1 MADRLKLLR
10 YAQMSTRGTASE
22 RGEAFHLMM
31 EYLGPVIADRRKN
44 PGDDVLSAVVHAKID
59 GRPVNDSDMMSMLL
73 ILLFGGLDTVASTLG
88 FIAAFL
94 ARSPEHRRQLLARSD
109 QLDHAVEELMRR
121 FAPSATARTMTRD
134 FEYKGLHFKAGEKI
148 YVSPILAGMDETRY
162 PNAMAIDFDRKD
174 VQHQSFGAGP
184 HRCPGALLAKLEIK
198 VFLQQW
204 LKRIPEFSIKPGEK
218 VVYGTGQVNCVE
230 RLQLSWPT

>member
-1 MADRLKLLR
+1 
-10 YAQMSTRGTASE
+10 
-22 RGEAFHLMM
+22 
-31 EYLGPVIADRRKN
+31 
-44 PGDDVLSAVVHAKID
+44 
-59 GRPVNDSDMMSMLL
+59 
-73 ILLFGGLDTVASTLG
+73 
-88 FIAAFL
+88 
-94 ARSPEHRRQLLARSD
+94 
-109 QLDHAVEELMRR
+109 
-121 FAPSATARTMTRD
+121 MTRD